1 MRIFG
6 EPDQW
11 PEQDCI
17 GWTDEFDAELVLHA
31 YAEGVFPMPLSPDEM
46 GWWAPVERGIL
57 PLESVRITRSLR
69 QSAKRYRVSVDAA
82 FQQVLAACGDPARP
96 DGWIDD
102 RIQEAYT
109 ELFDAG
115 IVHSVE
121 CWDADGNLVGG
132 LYGVSL
138 AGLFAGESMFHTAR
152 DASKVALL
160 GLLDVLDDGRPRLL
174 DVQWT
179 TPHLASLGAL
189 DVTREEYL
197 DLLDEVRAVPLPD
210 WTAWRARGRWHAGD
224 A

>member
-6 EPDQW
+6 DPAEW
-11 PEQDCI
+11 AEQDCI
-17 GWTDEFDAELVLHA
+17 GWTDEFDAQLVLHA
-31 YAEGVFPMPLSPDEM
+31 YTEGVFPMPLSPDEM
-46 GWWAPVERGIL
+46 GWWAPTDRGIL

-69 QSAKRYRVSVDAA
+69 QSAKKYTVSVDAA
-82 FQQVLAACGDPARP
+82 FERVLAACGDPTRP
-96 DGWIDD
+96 DGWIDE
-102 RIQEAYT
+102 RIEEVYT
-109 ELFDAG
+109 QLHDTG

-121 CWDADGNLVGG
+121 CWDAEGDLVGG

-138 AGLFAGESMFHTAR
+138 GGLFAGESMFHTAR

-160 GLLDVLDDGRPRLL
+160 GLLDVLGDDHIRLL

-179 TPHLASLGAL
+179 TPHLESLGSL

-197 DLLDEVRAVPLPD
+197 DLLDEVRAVPMPD
-210 WTAWRARGRWHAGD
+210 WLGWQARGRWHAGN